1 MGIYI
6 LKRKTF
12 LAFRY
17 AVSNH
22 AQESVNKSLTRF
34 WFDYVL
40 IRCWV
45 YNMIHKASRQLY
57 SRSIL
62 SARFNNTLRYP
73 AFPRDYDV
81 PILIENKG

>member
-1 MGIYI
+1 
-6 LKRKTF
+6 
-12 LAFRY
+12 
-17 AVSNH
+17 
-22 AQESVNKSLTRF
+22 
-34 WFDYVL
+34 
-40 IRCWV
+40 
-45 YNMIHKASRQLY
+45 MIHKASRQLY